1 MKTQDFRSI
10 AKRGFGFCAS
20 GPSQE
25 SRDADYARSE
35 SNMRLLVA
43 GSAYAVKPAQGP
55 VRLLASF
62 VVRLRLVRPVAAGLG
77 ALMAMTICAGCFG
90 PADKPLDTE
99 NPAVSPS
106 DLQAEAEVRAGQSS
120 NRAREFAPEL
130 LEAARMFLEQA
141 EATSVD
147 GDARTLL
154 ADADRCLRDAEHV
167 ARLKTREHRIP
178 FPSDRSLGKI
188 YFSPWGKYEW
198 RFSAQA
204 RGDIVV
210 KPETMT
216 WLEANPEFGEADLTF
231 LTTLEP
237 GAIQY
242 LALGHTK
249 VPAGVLA
256 GLKEIR
262 GLRDL
267 SLAGAGYTTG
277 YLPHIRACPW
287 LRMVNVLGNHLSDQE
302 LTVLQGMPAVEALAM
317 DCPSLTDAAFET
329 IASFLDLKTLIT
341 RSFDAGDR
349 GLAHLPRCQ
358 KLEQLWVAGAG
369 VTDASIPVLKQHASL
384 RELVLIGTSVT
395 DDGIRELGSALPECK
410 IDRL

>member
-1 MKTQDFRSI
+1 
-10 AKRGFGFCAS
+10 
-20 GPSQE
+20 
-25 SRDADYARSE
+25 
-35 SNMRLLVA
+35 
-43 GSAYAVKPAQGP
+43 
-55 VRLLASF
+55 
-62 VVRLRLVRPVAAGLG
+62 
-77 ALMAMTICAGCFG
+77 
-90 PADKPLDTE
+90 
-99 NPAVSPS
+99 
-106 DLQAEAEVRAGQSS
+106 VRAGQSS
-120 NRAREFAPEL
+120 IPCARVRSGTVRSRQDVSGTGGGHL
-130 LEAARMFLEQA
+130 R
-141 EATSVD
+141 
-147 GDARTLL
+147 GRDARTLL

-167 ARLKTREHRIP
+167 ARLKTRNTRIP

-329 IASFLDLKTLIT
+329 IASFLDLKTLINPFIRRRRPGT
-341 RSFDAGDR
+341 RPLAPMPETGAVVGRWRR
-349 GLAHLPRCQ
+349 GHRC
-358 KLEQLWVAGAG
+358 LHSR
-369 VTDASIPVLKQHASL
+369 T
-384 RELVLIGTSVT
+384 
-395 DDGIRELGSALPECK
+395 
-410 IDRL
+410 